1 MENFGLLKSKIE
13 QKLLESYKNNTFKS
27 EMVNFKKYVLENK
40 NISKIYYLYDELS
53 SKKGLSK
60 DVVGDYINESI
71 NVYENTLSKIKTQ
84 DLVNLKNWI
93 SNVKTN
99 NIYESVDNV
108 LSLDV
113 LNIEKR
119 VLSKKQLSESLTQKK
134 VENTS
139 KTNLPLSAMVNIANK
154 TITNYIDG
162 LNESEKKELSSL
174 LSADD
179 KVLNEEFNNMQTKVV
194 EKLSGLKESESDN
207 VVKVKLQ
214 ETIDKVSNETY
225 NRIGYYKL
233 KNLFE
238 NI

>member
-71 NVYENTLSKIKTQ
+71 NVYENTFSKIKTQ

-108 LSLDV
+108 LSLNV

-139 KTNLPLSAMVNIANK
+139 KTNLPLSTMVNIANK
-154 TITNYIDG
+154 TIT
-162 LNESEKKELSSL
+162 
-174 LSADD
+174 
-179 KVLNEEFNNMQTKVV
+179 
-194 EKLSGLKESESDN
+194 
-207 VVKVKLQ
+207 
-214 ETIDKVSNETY
+214 
-225 NRIGYYKL
+225 
-233 KNLFE
+233 
-238 NI
+238 

>member
-84 DLVNLKNWI
+84 DLVNVKNWV

-119 VLSKKQLSESLTQKK
+119 VLAKKQLSESLTQKEVK
-134 VENTS
+134 NST
-139 KTNLPLSAMVNIANK
+139 KTNLPLSTMVNIANK
-154 TITNYIDG
+154 TITNYIDS

-225 NRIGYYKL
+225 NKIGYYKL

>member
-1 MENFGLLKSKIE
+1 
-13 QKLLESYKNNTFKS
+13 
-27 EMVNFKKYVLENK
+27 MVNFKKYVLENK
-40 NISKIYYLYDELS
+40 NISKLYYLYDELS

-84 DLVNLKNWI
+84 DLFNVKNWV

-108 LSLDV
+108 LNLDV

-119 VLSKKQLSESLTQKK
+119 VLAKKQLSESLTQKEVK
-134 VENTS
+134 NST
-139 KTNLPLSAMVNIANK
+139 KTNLPLSTMVNIANK

-225 NRIGYYKL
+225 NKIGYYKL

>member
-1 MENFGLLKSKIE
+1 MEKFGLLKSKIE

-60 DVVGDYINESI
+60 DVVDDYINESI
-71 NVYENTLSKIKTQ
+71 NVYENTSNKIKSI
-84 DLVNLKNWI
+84 DLLVLKKWT
-93 SNVKTN
+93 SNVKTTN
-99 NIYESVDNV
+99 LYESVDNV
-108 LSLDV
+108 LTLDV

-119 VLSKKQLSESLTQKK
+119 VMAKKQLSESLTKLPVTEIKK
-134 VENTS
+134 ALIPIS
-139 KTNLPLSAMVNIANK
+139 SMVSIANK
-154 TITNYIDG
+154 TFNHYIDT
-162 LNESEKKELSSL
+162 LTESEKKEFKAI

-179 KVLNEEFNNMQTKVV
+179 KMLSEEYSNMQTKVV
-194 EKLSGLKESESDN
+194 EKLSTLKESESDN
-207 VVKVKLQ
+207 IVKVKLQ
-214 ETIDKVSNETY
+214 ETIDKVSKESY
-225 NRIGYYKL
+225 NKLGYYKL

>member
-13 QKLLESYKNNTFKS
+13 HKLLESYKNNTFKS

-233 KNLFE
+233 RNLFE

>member
-71 NVYENTLSKIKTQ
+71 NVYENTFSKIKTQ

>member
-60 DVVGDYINESI
+60 DVVDDYINESI
-71 NVYENTLSKIKTQ
+71 NVYENASNKIKSI
-84 DLVNLKNWI
+84 DLLVLKKWT
-93 SNVKTN
+93 SNVKATN
-99 NIYESVDNV
+99 LYESVDNV
-108 LSLDV
+108 LTLDV

-119 VLSKKQLSESLTQKK
+119 VMAKKRLSESLSKLPVTESKK
-134 VENTS
+134 ALIPIS
-139 KTNLPLSAMVNIANK
+139 SMVSIANK
-154 TITNYIDG
+154 TFNHYIDS
-162 LNESEKKELSSL
+162 LTESEKKEFRAL

-179 KVLNEEFNNMQTKVV
+179 KMLSEEYNKMQTKVV
-194 EKLSGLKESESDN
+194 EKLSTLKESESDN
-207 VVKVKLQ
+207 VVKIKLQ
-214 ETIDKVSNETY
+214 ETIDKVSSETY
-225 NRIGYYKL
+225 NKLGYYKL

>member
-40 NISKIYYLYDELS
+40 NISKLYYLYDELS

-71 NVYENTLSKIKTQ
+71 NVYENTFTKIKTQ
-84 DLVNLKNWI
+84 DLVNVKNWV

-108 LSLDV
+108 LNLDV

-119 VLSKKQLSESLTQKK
+119 VLAKKHLSESLTQKK

-139 KTNLPLSAMVNIANK
+139 KTNLPLSTMVNIANK

-225 NRIGYYKL
+225 NKIGYYKL

>member
-233 KNLFE
+233 RNLFE

>member
-40 NISKIYYLYDELS
+40 NISKLYYLYDELS

-71 NVYENTLSKIKTQ
+71 NVYENTFSKIKTQ
-84 DLVNLKNWI
+84 DLVNVKNWV

-108 LSLDV
+108 LNLDV

-119 VLSKKQLSESLTQKK
+119 VLAKKQLSESLTQKK

-139 KTNLPLSAMVNIANK
+139 KTNLPLSTMVNIANK

-225 NRIGYYKL
+225 NKIGYYKL

>member
-84 DLVNLKNWI
+84 DLVNVKNWV

-108 LSLDV
+108 LNLDV

-119 VLSKKQLSESLTQKK
+119 VLAKKQLSESLTQKEVK
-134 VENTS
+134 NST
-139 KTNLPLSAMVNIANK
+139 KTNLPLSTMVNIANK
-154 TITNYIDG
+154 TITNYIDS

-225 NRIGYYKL
+225 NKIGYYKL

>member
-60 DVVGDYINESI
+60 DVVDDYINESI
-71 NVYENTLSKIKTQ
+71 NVYENTSNKIKSI
-84 DLVNLKNWI
+84 DLLVLKKWT
-93 SNVKTN
+93 SNVKTTN
-99 NIYESVDNV
+99 LYESVDNV
-108 LSLDV
+108 LTLDV

-119 VLSKKQLSESLTQKK
+119 VMAKKQLSESLTKLPVTESKK
-134 VENTS
+134 ALIPIS
-139 KTNLPLSAMVNIANK
+139 SMVSIANK
-154 TITNYIDG
+154 TFNHYIDS
-162 LNESEKKELSSL
+162 LTESEKKEFKAI

-179 KVLNEEFNNMQTKVV
+179 KMLSEEYSNMQTKVV
-194 EKLSGLKESESDN
+194 EKLSTLKESESDN
-207 VVKVKLQ
+207 VVKIKLQ
-214 ETIDKVSNETY
+214 ETIDKVSSETY
-225 NRIGYYKL
+225 NKLGYYKL

>member
-108 LSLDV
+108 LSLNV

-179 KVLNEEFNNMQTKVV
+179 KVLNKEFNNIQTKVV
-194 EKLSGLKESESDN
+194 EKLSVLKESESDN
-207 VVKVKLQ
+207 FVKIKLQ

-225 NRIGYYKL
+225 NKIGFYKL
-233 KNLFE
+233 RNLFE

>member
-40 NISKIYYLYDELS
+40 NISKLYYLYDELS

-84 DLVNLKNWI
+84 DLVNVKNWV

-108 LSLDV
+108 LNLDV

-119 VLSKKQLSESLTQKK
+119 VLAKKQLSESLTQKEVK
-134 VENTS
+134 NST
-139 KTNLPLSAMVNIANK
+139 KTNLPLSTMVNIANK

-225 NRIGYYKL
+225 NKIGYYKL

>member
-71 NVYENTLSKIKTQ
+71 NVFENTISKIKTQ
-84 DLVNLKNWI
+84 DLVNVKNWV

-108 LSLDV
+108 LSIDV

-119 VLSKKQLSESLTQKK
+119 VLAKKQLSESLTQKE
-134 VENTS
+134 VEKTTKTS
-139 KTNLPLSAMVNIANK
+139 LPLSTMVNIANK
-154 TITNYIDG
+154 TITNYIDS
-162 LNESEKKELSSL
+162 LNESEKKQLKSIL
-174 LSADD
+174 AADD

-225 NRIGYYKL
+225 NKIGYYKL

>member
-71 NVYENTLSKIKTQ
+71 NVYENTFSKIKTQ

-108 LSLDV
+108 LSLNV

-139 KTNLPLSAMVNIANK
+139 KTNLPLSTMVNIANK

-179 KVLNEEFNNMQTKVV
+179 KVLNKEFNNIQTKVV
-194 EKLSGLKESESDN
+194 EKLSVLKESESDN
-207 VVKVKLQ
+207 AVKIKLQ
-214 ETIDKVSNETY
+214 ETIDKVSSETY
-225 NRIGYYKL
+225 NKIGFYKL
-233 KNLFE
+233 RNLFE

>member
-13 QKLLESYKNNTFKS
+13 HKLLESYKNNTFKS

-71 NVYENTLSKIKTQ
+71 NVYENTLTKIKSQ
-84 DLVNLKNWI
+84 DLLNLKKWI
-93 SNVKTN
+93 SNVDTDN
-99 NIYESVDNV
+99 LYESVDNV
-108 LSLDV
+108 LTLDV

-119 VLSKKQLSESLTQKK
+119 VIAKKQLSESLTKLPVTESKK
-134 VENTS
+134 ALIPIS
-139 KTNLPLSAMVNIANK
+139 SMVSIANK
-154 TITNYIDG
+154 TFNHYIDS
-162 LNESEKKELSSL
+162 LSESEKKEFKSI

-179 KVLNEEFNNMQTKVV
+179 KMLSEEYNNMQTKVV
-194 EKLSGLKESESDN
+194 EKLSTLKESESDN
-207 VVKVKLQ
+207 VVKIKLQ
-214 ETIDKVSNETY
+214 ETIDKVSSETY
-225 NRIGYYKL
+225 NKLGYYKL

>member
-40 NISKIYYLYDELS
+40 NISKLYYLYDELS

-71 NVYENTLSKIKTQ
+71 NVFENTISKIKTQ
-84 DLVNLKNWI
+84 DLVNVKKWV

-139 KTNLPLSAMVNIANK
+139 KTNLPLSTMVNIANK

-225 NRIGYYKL
+225 NKIGYYKL

>member
-71 NVYENTLSKIKTQ
+71 NVYENTSNKIKSQ
-84 DLVNLKNWI
+84 DLLNLKKWI
-93 SNVKTN
+93 SDVKTN

-108 LSLDV
+108 LTLDV

-119 VLSKKQLSESLTQKK
+119 VIAKKQLSESLTKLPVTETKK
-134 VENTS
+134 ALIPIS
-139 KTNLPLSAMVNIANK
+139 SMVSIANK
-154 TITNYIDG
+154 TFNHYIDS
-162 LNESEKKELSSL
+162 LTESEKKEFRAL

-179 KVLNEEFNNMQTKVV
+179 KVLSEEYNNMQTKVV
-194 EKLSGLKESESDN
+194 EKLSTLKESESDN

-214 ETIDKVSNETY
+214 ETIDKVSKESY
-225 NRIGYYKL
+225 NKLGYYKL

>member
-1 MENFGLLKSKIE
+1 MENYGLLKSKIE

-27 EMVNFKKYVLENK
+27 EMVNVKKYVLENK

-71 NVYENTLSKIKTQ
+71 NVFENTISKIKTQ
-84 DLVNLKNWI
+84 DLVNVKNWV

-108 LSLDV
+108 LSIDV

-119 VLSKKQLSESLTQKK
+119 VLAKKQLSESLTQKE
-134 VENTS
+134 VEKTTKTS
-139 KTNLPLSAMVNIANK
+139 LPLSTMVNIANK
-154 TITNYIDG
+154 TITNYIDS
-162 LNESEKKELSSL
+162 LNESEKKQLKSIL
-174 LSADD
+174 AADD

-225 NRIGYYKL
+225 NKIGYYKL

>member
-60 DVVGDYINESI
+60 DVIGDYINESI

-84 DLVNLKNWI
+84 DLVNVKNWV

-108 LSLDV
+108 LNLDV

-119 VLSKKQLSESLTQKK
+119 VLAKKQLSESLTQKEVK
-134 VENTS
+134 NST
-139 KTNLPLSAMVNIANK
+139 KTNLPLSTMVNIANK

-225 NRIGYYKL
+225 NKIGYYKL

>member
-40 NISKIYYLYDELS
+40 NISKIFYLYDELS

-84 DLVNLKNWI
+84 DLVNVKNWV

-108 LSLDV
+108 LNLDV

-119 VLSKKQLSESLTQKK
+119 VLAKKQLSESLTQKEVK
-134 VENTS
+134 NST
-139 KTNLPLSAMVNIANK
+139 KTNLPLSTMVNIANK

-225 NRIGYYKL
+225 NKIGYYKL

>member
-71 NVYENTLSKIKTQ
+71 NVYENTFSKIKTQ

-233 KNLFE
+233 RNLFE

>member
-1 MENFGLLKSKIE
+1 MEDFGLLKSKIE

-40 NISKIYYLYDELS
+40 NISKLYYLYDELS

-84 DLVNLKNWI
+84 DLFNVKNWV

-108 LSLDV
+108 LNLDV

-119 VLSKKQLSESLTQKK
+119 VLAKKQLSESLTQKEVK
-134 VENTS
+134 NST
-139 KTNLPLSAMVNIANK
+139 KTNLPLSTMVNIANK

-225 NRIGYYKL
+225 NKIGYYKL

>member
-40 NISKIYYLYDELS
+40 NISKLYYLYDELS

-84 DLVNLKNWI
+84 DLVNVKDWV
-93 SNVKTN
+93 SNVKTS

-108 LSLDV
+108 INLDV

-119 VLSKKQLSESLTQKK
+119 VLAKKQLSESLTQKE
-134 VENTS
+134 VEKTT
-139 KTNLPLSAMVNIANK
+139 KTNLPLSTMVNIANK
-154 TITNYIDG
+154 TITNYIDS
-162 LNESEKKELSSL
+162 LNESEKKQLKSIL
-174 LSADD
+174 AADD

-225 NRIGYYKL
+225 NKIGYYKL